1 MQRWSG
7 IAEEYDGVPG
17 QVRSEIQGESMWKS
31 WGIAEERRERSAA
44 VESSKVGMNGQVILE
59 VRWDRYD
66 SFMV

>member
-17 QVRSEIQGESMWKS
+17 QVRSEIQGGEYVEKL
-31 WGIAEERRERSAA
+31 GHRRREERRSTA